1 MGQLAGANSAAAFE
15 WQPVSLREAGFAD
28 DLEARL
34 DKAIADKRVW
44 NLHSVVVV
52 RNGRLVFERY
62 FEGEDTARGSRPV
75 GVVSFKPDTLHD
87 LRSVSKSIVG
97 LLYGIALA
105 AGKVPAPEAPLMPS
119 FPEYADLAADPERSR
134 WTLHH
139 VLTMSMGT
147 DWNELMPYNNPANSE
162 TAMDMAPDR
171 YRYILSRPIVTEPGK
186 RWVYN
191 GGATALLG
199 RLIAKGT
206 GKSLHEYA
214 REVLFDP
221 LGIGPT
227 DWYADKHGELIAAS
241 GIRMTPR
248 DLARIGE
255 LTLRGGVWERPFG
268 GPSGMDRAQHLAS
281 RAHRGR
287 AALWLPVVQ
296 SGFHLR
302 EADHAA
308 LEPAA
313 LERLR
318 QWRPASDRVSG
329 ARSGRRHHGRQL
341 QHQGQQFAA
350 AARHQRCRDAKPAVN
365 RLRRPDHY
373 PDREHDG
380 AADHDL
386 EHRLQEWCVH
396 VARANPGDRP

>member
-1 MGQLAGANSAAAFE
+1 MNEPRFSRRQVLAGAGGMLMGQLAATGSAAAFD
-15 WQPVSLREAGFAD
+15 WQSVSLREAGFAD

-34 DKAIADKRVW
+34 DKAIADKRIW

-62 FEGEDTARGSRPV
+62 FEGEDTARGNRPM

-105 AGKVPAPEAPLMPS
+105 AGKVPAPEDQLMKS
-119 FPEYADLAADPERSR
+119 FPEYADLAADPERNR

-139 VLTMSMGT
+139 VLTMTMGT
-147 DWNELMPYNNPANSE
+147 DWNESMPYTNPANSE

-171 YRYILSRPIVTEPGK
+171 YRYILGRPIVTEPGK

-199 RLIAKGT
+199 RLIARGT

-214 REVLFDP
+214 RETLFDP

-227 DWYADKHGELIAAS
+227 DWHADKAGELIAAS

-248 DLARIGE
+248 DLARIGQ
-255 LTLRGGVWERPFG
+255 LVLRGGAWE
-268 GPSGMDRAQHLAS
+268 
-281 RAHRGR
+281 GR
-287 AALWLPVVQ
+287 SVVPAEWIARCTTPVVPINDKVEYGYQWYGGTFAFETPTIPQ
-296 SGFHLR
+296 SNQRFRYALGNGGQRLTVFPELDLIVVSTAGNYNSKDNNVPPLR
-302 EADHAA
+302 VITDVVMPS
-308 LEPAA
+308 L
-313 LERLR
+313 L
-318 QWRPASDRVSG
+318 
-329 ARSGRRHHGRQL
+329 
-341 QHQGQQFAA
+341 
-350 AARHQRCRDAKPAVN
+350 
-365 RLRRPDHY
+365 
-373 PDREHDG
+373 
-380 AADHDL
+380 
-386 EHRLQEWCVH
+386 
-396 VARANPGDRP
+396 

>member
-1 MGQLAGANSAAAFE
+1 MGQFTGIGSASAFD

-34 DKAIADKRVW
+34 DGAIADKRIW
-44 NLHSVVVV
+44 NIHSVVIV
-52 RNGRLVFERY
+52 RRGRLVFERY
-62 FEGEDTARGSRPV
+62 FEGADTARGSRPV

-134 WTLHH
+134 WTLQH
-139 VLTMSMGT
+139 VLTMTMGT
-147 DWNELMPYNNPANSE
+147 DWNESMPYYNPVNSE

-171 YRYILSRPIVTEPGK
+171 YRYILDRPIVTEPGK

-199 RLIAKGT
+199 RLIARGT
-206 GKSLHEYA
+206 GRSLHDYA

-221 LGIGPT
+221 LGIGRT
-227 DWYADKHGELIAAS
+227 DWYADKNGELIAAS

-255 LTLRGGVWERPFG
+255 LTLRRGVWNGRSVVPAEWIERSTSPLVHIEEERQYGYQWYNLAFTLETPTIPLSNQRLWNAAGNG
-268 GPSGMDRAQHLAS
+268 GQRLTVFPGLELVVVSTAGNYNSKDNGLPPRRVITDVVMPSL
-281 RAHRGR
+281 
-287 AALWLPVVQ
+287 L
-296 SGFHLR
+296 
-302 EADHAA
+302 
-308 LEPAA
+308 
-313 LERLR
+313 
-318 QWRPASDRVSG
+318 
-329 ARSGRRHHGRQL
+329 
-341 QHQGQQFAA
+341 
-350 AARHQRCRDAKPAVN
+350 
-365 RLRRPDHY
+365 
-373 PDREHDG
+373 
-380 AADHDL
+380 
-386 EHRLQEWCVH
+386 
-396 VARANPGDRP
+396 

>member
-1 MGQLAGANSAAAFE
+1 VIEPEFSRRQVLAGAGGMLMGQLTGISSAAAFD
-15 WQPVSLREAGFAD
+15 WQSVSLREAGFAD

-34 DKAIADKRVW
+34 DNAIADKRIW

-62 FEGEDTARGSRPV
+62 FEGEDTARGNRPM

-105 AGKVPAPEAPLMPS
+105 AGKVPAPEDRLMQS
-119 FPEYADLAADPERSR
+119 FPEYADLAADPERNR

-139 VLTMSMGT
+139 VLTMTMGT
-147 DWNELMPYNNPANSE
+147 DWNESMPYTNQANSE

-199 RLIAKGT
+199 RLIAKGA
-206 GKSLHEYA
+206 GKSLHQYA
-214 REVLFDP
+214 RETLFDP

-227 DWYADKHGELIAAS
+227 DWHADKAGELIAAS

-248 DLARIGE
+248 DLARIGQ
-255 LTLRGGVWERPFG
+255 LVLRRGVWE
-268 GPSGMDRAQHLAS
+268 
-281 RAHRGR
+281 GR
-287 AALWLPVVQ
+287 AVVPGEWIARCTTSVVPIDDKVQYGYQWYGGTFAFETPTIPQSNQNFRYALGNGGQRLTVFPELDLIVV
-296 SGFHLR
+296 SMAGNYNSKDNNVPPLR
-302 EADHAA
+302 VIADVVMPS
-308 LEPAA
+308 L
-313 LERLR
+313 L
-318 QWRPASDRVSG
+318 
-329 ARSGRRHHGRQL
+329 
-341 QHQGQQFAA
+341 
-350 AARHQRCRDAKPAVN
+350 
-365 RLRRPDHY
+365 
-373 PDREHDG
+373 
-380 AADHDL
+380 
-386 EHRLQEWCVH
+386 
-396 VARANPGDRP
+396 

>member
-1 MGQLAGANSAAAFE
+1 MANDLRFSRRHILAGTGGLLMGQLAGANSAAAFD

-44 NLHSVVVV
+44 NLHNVVVV

-62 FEGEDTARGSRPV
+62 FEGEDTARGGRPV

-97 LLYGIALA
+97 LLYGIALT

-134 WTLHH
+134 WMLHH

-147 DWNELMPYNNPANSE
+147 DWNESMPYTNPANSE

-199 RLIAKGT
+199 RLIVKGT

-227 DWYADKHGELIAAS
+227 DWYADKDGELLAAS

-248 DLARIGE
+248 DLARVGE
-255 LTLRGGVWERPFG
+255 LTLRGGIWN
-268 GPSGMDRAQHLAS
+268 
-281 RAHRGR
+281 GR
-287 AALWLPVVQ
+287 SVV
-296 SGFHLR
+296 
-302 EADHAA
+302 
-308 LEPAA
+308 PA
-313 LERLR
+313 E
-318 QWRPASDRVSG
+318 WI
-329 ARSGRRHHGRQL
+329 ARSTSPLLHIEQDRHYGYQWYNLDFTFGTPTIPRSNQRL
-341 QHQGQQFAA
+341 WNAAGNGGQ
-350 AARHQRCRDAKPAVN
+350 
-365 RLRRPDHY
+365 RLTVFP
-373 PDREHDG
+373 G
-380 AADHDL
+380 LDL
-386 EHRLQEWCVH
+386 VVVTTAGNYNIKDNNLPPLRVINDVVMPSLL
-396 VARANPGDRP
+396 

>member
-1 MGQLAGANSAAAFE
+1 MNGQSFSRRQMLAGAGGMLMGQLAGTNSAAAFD
-15 WQPVSLREAGFAD
+15 WQPVGLREGGFAD
-28 DLEARL
+28 DMNARL
-34 DKAIADKRVW
+34 DQAIADKLIW

-62 FEGEDTARGSRPV
+62 FEGQDTARGGRPL

-105 AGKVPAPEAPLMPS
+105 AGKVPAPEDRLMQS
-119 FPEYADLAADPERSR
+119 FPEYADLAADPARSR

-139 VLTMSMGT
+139 VLSMTMGT
-147 DWNELMPYNNPANSE
+147 KWDESLPYSDLANSE

-171 YRYILSRPIVTEPGK
+171 YRYILDRPIVMEPGQ

-206 GKSLHEYA
+206 GKSLHAYA
-214 REVLFDP
+214 REALFDP

-227 DWYADKHGELIAAS
+227 DWFADNRGELIAAS

-255 LTLRGGVWERPFG
+255 LTLRNGVWEGRSVVPAEWIARSTAAVVPIEEERKYGYQWYNLDFTMET
-268 GPSGMDRAQHLAS
+268 PTIPRANQHLWNAS
-281 RAHRGR
+281 GNGGQRLTVFPGLDLVVVSTAGNYNSKDSG
-287 AALWLPVVQ
+287 LPPRRVITDVVMP
-296 SGFHLR
+296 SL
-302 EADHAA
+302 
-308 LEPAA
+308 L
-313 LERLR
+313 
-318 QWRPASDRVSG
+318 
-329 ARSGRRHHGRQL
+329 
-341 QHQGQQFAA
+341 
-350 AARHQRCRDAKPAVN
+350 
-365 RLRRPDHY
+365 
-373 PDREHDG
+373 
-380 AADHDL
+380 
-386 EHRLQEWCVH
+386 
-396 VARANPGDRP
+396 

>member
-1 MGQLAGANSAAAFE
+1 MNESRFSRRQVLAGTGGMLVGQLIGIRPAATFD

-34 DKAIADKRVW
+34 DKAIADKRIW

-52 RNGRLVFERY
+52 RNGRMVFERY
-62 FEGEDTARGSRPV
+62 FEGEDTARGNRPM

-105 AGKVPAPEAPLMPS
+105 AGKVPAPEDPLMKS
-119 FPEYADLAADPERSR
+119 FPEYADLAADPGRDR

-139 VLTMSMGT
+139 VLTMTMGT
-147 DWNELMPYNNPANSE
+147 DWNESMPYTNPANSE

-199 RLIAKGT
+199 RLIARGT
-206 GKSLHEYA
+206 GKSLHQYA
-214 REVLFDP
+214 RETLFDP

-227 DWYADKHGELIAAS
+227 DWHADKAGELIAAS

-248 DLARIGE
+248 DLARIGQ
-255 LTLRGGVWERPFG
+255 LVLRGGAWE
-268 GPSGMDRAQHLAS
+268 
-281 RAHRGR
+281 GR
-287 AALWLPVVQ
+287 SVVPAEWIARCTTPVVPINDKVQYGYQWYGGTFAFQTPTMPQ
-296 SGFHLR
+296 SNQHFRYALGNGGQRLTVFPELDLVVVSTAGNYNGKDNNVPPLR
-302 EADHAA
+302 VITDVVMPSLA
-308 LEPAA
+308 
-313 LERLR
+313 
-318 QWRPASDRVSG
+318 
-329 ARSGRRHHGRQL
+329 
-341 QHQGQQFAA
+341 
-350 AARHQRCRDAKPAVN
+350 
-365 RLRRPDHY
+365 
-373 PDREHDG
+373 
-380 AADHDL
+380 
-386 EHRLQEWCVH
+386 
-396 VARANPGDRP
+396 

>member
-1 MGQLAGANSAAAFE
+1 MGGLTGASPAAAFD
-15 WQPVSLREAGFAD
+15 WQPISLREAGFAD
-28 DLEARL
+28 DLAARL

-97 LLYGIALA
+97 LLYGIALG

-147 DWNELMPYNNPANSE
+147 DWNESMPYNNPANSE

-206 GKSLHEYA
+206 GKSLHDYA

-227 DWYADKHGELIAAS
+227 DWYADKNGELIAAS

-255 LTLRGGVWERPFG
+255 LTLRRGVWE
-268 GPSGMDRAQHLAS
+268 
-281 RAHRGR
+281 GR
-287 AALWLPVVQ
+287 SVV
-296 SGFHLR
+296 
-302 EADHAA
+302 
-308 LEPAA
+308 PA
-313 LERLR
+313 E
-318 QWRPASDRVSG
+318 WI
-329 ARSGRRHHGRQL
+329 ARSTSPLVPIEEERRYGYQWYNLDFTFETPTMPRSNQRL
-341 QHQGQQFAA
+341 WNAAGNGGQ
-350 AARHQRCRDAKPAVN
+350 
-365 RLRRPDHY
+365 RLTVFP
-373 PDREHDG
+373 G
-380 AADHDL
+380 LDL
-386 EHRLQEWCVH
+386 IVVTTAGNYNTKDSNLPPLRVITDVVMPSLL
-396 VARANPGDRP
+396 

>member
-1 MGQLAGANSAAAFE
+1 MIEPEFSRRQVLAGAGGMLMGQLTGISSAAAFD
-15 WQPVSLREAGFAD
+15 WQSVSLREAGFAD

-34 DKAIADKRVW
+34 DNAIADKRIW

-62 FEGEDTARGSRPV
+62 FEGEDTARGNRLM

-97 LLYGIALA
+97 LVYGIALA
-105 AGKVPAPEAPLMPS
+105 AGKVPAPEDRLMQS
-119 FPEYADLAADPERSR
+119 FPEYADLAADPERNR

-139 VLTMSMGT
+139 VLTMTMGT
-147 DWNELMPYNNPANSE
+147 DWNESMPYTNPANSE

-206 GKSLHEYA
+206 GKSLHQYA
-214 REVLFDP
+214 RETLFDP

-227 DWYADKHGELIAAS
+227 DWHADKAGELIAAS

-248 DLARIGE
+248 DLARIGQ
-255 LTLRGGVWERPFG
+255 LVLRGGVWE
-268 GPSGMDRAQHLAS
+268 
-281 RAHRGR
+281 GR
-287 AALWLPVVQ
+287 AIVPGEWIARCTASVVPIDDKVQYGYQWYGGTFAFETPTIPQSNQNFRYALGNGGQRLTVFPELDLIVV
-296 SGFHLR
+296 SMAGNYNSKDNNVPPLR
-302 EADHAA
+302 VIADVVMPS
-308 LEPAA
+308 L
-313 LERLR
+313 L
-318 QWRPASDRVSG
+318 
-329 ARSGRRHHGRQL
+329 
-341 QHQGQQFAA
+341 
-350 AARHQRCRDAKPAVN
+350 
-365 RLRRPDHY
+365 
-373 PDREHDG
+373 
-380 AADHDL
+380 
-386 EHRLQEWCVH
+386 
-396 VARANPGDRP
+396 

>member
-1 MGQLAGANSAAAFE
+1 MNEQRFSRRQVLSGAGGMLIGQLAGMGSAAAFD
-15 WQPVSLREAGFAD
+15 WQPVALHEAGFAE

-34 DKAIADKRVW
+34 DKAIADKRIW

-62 FEGEDTARGSRPV
+62 FEGEDTARGNRPV
-75 GVVSFKPDTLHD
+75 GVVSFKPETLHD

-105 AGKVPAPEAPLMPS
+105 AGKVPAPEDQLMPS
-119 FPEYADLAADPERSR
+119 FPEYADLAADPARSR

-139 VLTMSMGT
+139 VLSMTMGT
-147 DWNELMPYNNPANSE
+147 DWNESMPYTDLANSE

-171 YRYILSRPIVTEPGK
+171 YRYILDRPIVSEPGQ
-186 RWVYN
+186 RWTYN

-214 REVLFDP
+214 REALFDP

-227 DWYADKHGELIAAS
+227 DWHADGRGELIAAS

-255 LTLRGGVWERPFG
+255 LTLRNGVWE
-268 GPSGMDRAQHLAS
+268 
-281 RAHRGR
+281 GR
-287 AALWLPVVQ
+287 SVV
-296 SGFHLR
+296 
-302 EADHAA
+302 
-308 LEPAA
+308 PA
-313 LERLR
+313 E
-318 QWRPASDRVSG
+318 WI
-329 ARSGRRHHGRQL
+329 ARSTAAVVSIEEERKYGYQWYNLDFTMATPTMPRTNQRLWNASGNGGQRLTVFPGLGLVVASTAGNYNTKDANLPPRRVITDVVMPSL
-341 QHQGQQFAA
+341 
-350 AARHQRCRDAKPAVN
+350 
-365 RLRRPDHY
+365 L
-373 PDREHDG
+373 
-380 AADHDL
+380 
-386 EHRLQEWCVH
+386 
-396 VARANPGDRP
+396 

>member
-1 MGQLAGANSAAAFE
+1 MANDLKFSRRQILAGAGGMLMGQLAGVNPAAAFE

-28 DLEARL
+28 DLGARL

-105 AGKVPAPEAPLMPS
+105 AGKVPAPESPLMPL
-119 FPEYADLAADPERSR
+119 FPEYADLAADPERNR
-134 WTLHH
+134 WKLYH

-147 DWNELMPYNNPANSE
+147 DWNESISYNNPANSE

-199 RLIAKGT
+199 RLIAKGA

-255 LTLRGGVWERPFG
+255 LMLRGGVWDGRAVVPAEWIARSTSPLLHIEEERHYGYQWYNLDFSFERPTMPRSNQRLWNASGNG
-268 GPSGMDRAQHLAS
+268 GQRLTVFPGLDLVIVTTAGNYNVKDSNLPPLRVITDAVMPSL
-281 RAHRGR
+281 
-287 AALWLPVVQ
+287 L
-296 SGFHLR
+296 
-302 EADHAA
+302 
-308 LEPAA
+308 
-313 LERLR
+313 
-318 QWRPASDRVSG
+318 
-329 ARSGRRHHGRQL
+329 
-341 QHQGQQFAA
+341 
-350 AARHQRCRDAKPAVN
+350 
-365 RLRRPDHY
+365 
-373 PDREHDG
+373 
-380 AADHDL
+380 
-386 EHRLQEWCVH
+386 
-396 VARANPGDRP
+396 

>member
-1 MGQLAGANSAAAFE
+1 MANSSKFSRRHILAGAGGMLMGPLTGASSAAAFD

-28 DLEARL
+28 DLAARL
-34 DKAIADKRVW
+34 DKAIADRRVW

-52 RNGRLVFERY
+52 RNGRLVCERY
-62 FEGEDTARGSRPV
+62 FEGEDRARGDRPV

-97 LLYGIALA
+97 LLYGIALG
-105 AGKVPAPEAPLMPS
+105 AGKVPTPEAPLMPS
-119 FPEYADLAADPERSR
+119 FPEYADLAVDPGRSR

-147 DWNELMPYNNPANSE
+147 DWNESLPYTNPANSE
-162 TAMDMAPDR
+162 TAMDLAPDR

-227 DWYADKHGELIAAS
+227 DWYADKDGALIAAS

-255 LTLRGGVWERPFG
+255 LTLRRGVWE
-268 GPSGMDRAQHLAS
+268 
-281 RAHRGR
+281 GR
-287 AALWLPVVQ
+287 SVV
-296 SGFHLR
+296 
-302 EADHAA
+302 
-308 LEPAA
+308 PA
-313 LERLR
+313 E
-318 QWRPASDRVSG
+318 WI
-329 ARSGRRHHGRQL
+329 ARSTSPLVPIEEERRYGYQWYNLDFSFETPTMPRSNQRL
-341 QHQGQQFAA
+341 WNAAGNGGQRLTAFPGLGLVVVTTAGNYNIKDNNLPPL
-350 AARHQRCRDAKPAVN
+350 RVIPDAVMPS
-365 RLRRPDHY
+365 L
-373 PDREHDG
+373 
-380 AADHDL
+380 L
-386 EHRLQEWCVH
+386 
-396 VARANPGDRP
+396 